1 MTPSH
6 LMSNNFNLKCY
17 PFPISYNNIQKSVF
31 MNFEKGYLYHLYNQ
45 GNNEKKIFFTR
56 ENYMYFL
63 TKVKIYILPYADI
76 LAWCL
81 MPNHFHF
88 MILVNNSKQAVTH
101 KMTNSR
107 PEYSHLM
114 IKEIIFKNRTFNNS
128 IGILLR
134 TYTRVINNQENH
146 TGSLFK
152 AHTKAECI
160 NCFQKEK
167 PNYINSNIS
176 INNLLSEKQ
185 YPQICFNYIHQ
196 NPVRAHLVKNDIDW
210 EFSSAKDYAGLRKGK
225 LINKVIAQEY
235 VDLLTSDS

>member
-1 MTPSH
+1 M
-6 LMSNNFNLKCY
+6 
-17 PFPISYNNIQKSVF
+17 I
-31 MNFEKGYLYHLYNQ
+31 FEMGYLYHIYNQ
-45 GNNEKKIFFTR
+45 GNNKGKIFFTR
-56 ENYMYFL
+56 KNYLYFL
-63 TKVKIYILPYADI
+63 KKVKVYILPYADI

-81 MPNHFHF
+81 MPNHFHL
-88 MILVNNSKQAVTH
+88 MVLVNTITLPITH
-101 KMTNSR
+101 KMTNNR
-107 PEYSHLM
+107 NGYSHLM
-114 IKEIIFKNRTFNNS
+114 SKENISRNRTFNNS
-128 IGILLR
+128 IAVLLR
-134 TYTRVINNQENH
+134 TYTRAINNQENH

-160 NCFQKEK
+160 NCFQKAK
-167 PNYINSNIS
+167 PTYINSNTS
-176 INNLLSEKQ
+176 INNLISEKQ